1 MYNSGVTLYIIRTFV
16 KGVNVML
23 ETELKKLGR
32 RELLELLME
41 QTKENADLK
50 KKLEETSAAL
60 NNKEIAIDNAGSI
73 AEAALEVNGVFETA
87 QQACQQYLDNIQRLS
102 ERQEKISADLEEKS
116 REEAKRLVGEANEK
130 AERIEEETKRKC
142 EEMLNNAK
150 EETQKY
156 WTDVYERLE
165 QFRSTRDELN
175 DLLALVNKK

>member
-1 MYNSGVTLYIIRTFV
+1 MI
-16 KGVNVML
+16 

-41 QTKENADLK
+41 QTKENDELK
-50 KKLEETSAAL
+50 KKLEDVSARL

-102 ERQEKISADLEEKS
+102 EKQERVSERLERES
-116 REEAKRLVGEANEK
+116 REEAERVLEEANQK

-175 DLLALVNKK
+175 DLLALVSK